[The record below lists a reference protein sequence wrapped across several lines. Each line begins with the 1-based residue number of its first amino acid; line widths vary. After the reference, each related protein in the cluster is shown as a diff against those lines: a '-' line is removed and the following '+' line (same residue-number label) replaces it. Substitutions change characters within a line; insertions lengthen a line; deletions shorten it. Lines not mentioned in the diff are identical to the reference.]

1 MARNNK
7 RDKLIQAAHDSFRE
21 RGVDST
27 TLANIAQLATVPLG
41 NVYYYFKSKES
52 IVFAVLEFR
61 RKLIK
66 QQFEELSEIPDSLTR
81 LKTLV
86 SQTISFNDQTKNYG
100 DALGS
105 LCQELGRQG
114 GEVASAAAKLMDEIL
129 LWCETQFK
137 SLGKESESKQL
148 ATMLVSSM
156 QGASL
161 LTLTLKRPEETESQ
175 VNYLMSWLD
184 SVAA

>member
-7 RDKLIQAAHDSFRE
+7 RDKLIIAAHDSFRE

-66 QQFEELSEIPDSLTR
+66 QQFEELAAIPDVLTR

-86 SQTISFNDQTKNYG
+86 TQTISFNEQTKNYG

-114 GEVASAAAKLMDEIL
+114 GDVAAAAAKLMDEIL
-129 LWCETQFK
+129 LWCENQFK
-137 SLGKESESKQL
+137 ALGKTDAKQL
-148 ATMLVSSM
+148 AVMLISSM

-161 LTLTLKRPEETESQ
+161 LTLTLKRPEDTQAQ
-175 VNYLMSWLD
+175 VDYLLSWLE
-184 SVAA
+184 ATTA